1 MGRWPGR
8 SAPPGGEGGEAP
20 KPRGVAAIDAHVER
34 ADGVPA
40 AHRYRPRAPHRFR
53 GPGPLEEVVA
63 YELDG
68 PPHWHLVTCGLTE
81 LHAKESPDRH
91 VSGWG
96 FELTFRVAGGEEP
109 PLWAVD
115 FLANLATYV
124 WTTGRSF
131 SPGHHLDLS
140 GPVRLDSD
148 SSITAAMVVRDPGL
162 EVLAGPYGKVEFLQ
176 VVGLTADE
184 LELCRSWSTE
194 GVEELLRRD
203 EPLLV
208 TRLDRLSVASDPRW
222 QEEIARRAAAD
233 GSDLHELRVGSL
245 RWRRRRG
252 RATVLEMGAG
262 ASSALGPALRRELV
276 AAGAS
281 FSVVGDAGRL
291 RFVVAE
297 PAGWSCTSDG
307 TELEVTV
314 AAGDVGE
321 LAAIFD
327 GRTGWGRPPGCAGL
341 AVRVVP

>member
-1 MGRWPGR
+1 M
-8 SAPPGGEGGEAP
+8 
-20 KPRGVAAIDAHVER
+20 ER
-34 ADGVPA
+34 ADGGPA
-40 AHRYRPRAPHRFR
+40 AYRYRPRAPHRFR
-53 GPGPLEEVVA
+53 APGPLEEVAV
-63 YELDG
+63 YELAD
-68 PPHWHLVTCGLTE
+68 PPHCHLVTFGLTE
-81 LHAKESPDRH
+81 LHAKESPDRRL
-91 VSGWG
+91 SGWG
-96 FELTFRVAGGEEP
+96 FELTFRVAGEEEP

-115 FLANLATYV
+115 FLANLAAYV
-124 WTTGRSF
+124 WTSGRTF

-148 SSITAAMVVRDPGL
+148 SAITAAMVVDDPGL
-162 EVLAGPYGKVEFLQ
+162 DALAGPYGRVEFLQ

-208 TRLDRLSVASDPRW
+208 TRLDRVSVASDPRW
-222 QEEIARRAAAD
+222 HEEIARRSAAD

-245 RWRRRRG
+245 RWRRRPGRG
-252 RATVLEMGAG
+252 TLVEMGAG

-276 AAGAS
+276 AGGAS

-297 PAGWSCTSDG
+297 PAGWSCTRDG
-307 TELEVTV
+307 TELEVMV
-314 AAGDVGE
+314 APGDVGA
-321 LAAIFD
+321 LAALFD

-341 AVRVVP
+341 SVRVVP